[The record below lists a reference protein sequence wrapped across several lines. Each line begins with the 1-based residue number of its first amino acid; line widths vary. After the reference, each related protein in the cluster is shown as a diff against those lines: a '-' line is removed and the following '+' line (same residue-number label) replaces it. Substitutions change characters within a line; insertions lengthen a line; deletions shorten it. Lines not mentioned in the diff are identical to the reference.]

1 MVATEVLVVRTGAF
15 VRGRLLFR
23 PKTKG
28 ENMGSKEMENEEKAG
43 RLAHQFGKFGE
54 GLVLWWLGH
63 FYNYN
68 VALVDHEGAD
78 IVAHKGDEHLAIS
91 VKSIHAASIYYD
103 THNQKQ
109 LKIFAEKFGNLK
121 PAVAFVF
128 AWGDR
133 EKDKEDT
140 MIDVFLFKLEEIK
153 KYIDNNEKGFG
164 IKNGDYYINN
174 GANFNILKSVAEKY
188 NAKHLRLHQIHEDF
202 DLSENNKK

>member
-1 MVATEVLVVRTGAF
+1 ME
-15 VRGRLLFR
+15 
-23 PKTKG
+23 
-28 ENMGSKEMENEEKAG
+28 SKEMENEEKAG

-78 IVAHKGDEHLAIS
+78 IEAHKGNEHLAIS
-91 VKSIHAASIYYD
+91 VKSIHAASVYYNK
-103 THNQKQ
+103 HNQDK
-109 LKIFAEKFGNLK
+109 LRDFAKKFNGLI

-128 AWGDR
+128 VWGDR
-133 EKDKEDT
+133 EKDREDT
-140 MIDVFLFKLEEIK
+140 MIDVFLFNLDDFDKFIT
-153 KYIDNNEKGFG
+153 NNEKGFS
-164 IKNGDYYINN
+164 KKGDDYLINN